1 MAQRGQQA
9 VRGPLAPY
17 AEGFAAE
24 LVARGYSSSAV
35 RLRLWLLDAI
45 SRWLRAS
52 NLSAADLSPDR
63 VVQFL
68 ADRRAAGYKCWISR
82 RSPEL
87 PLQYLRTL
95 GVVPTVDPDVIG
107 SPVEVIVE
115 GYRRYLVHERGLATS
130 TVKEYVRVAR
140 LFLATRSQME
150 GSVLEKLDTAE
161 VTSFLTTACAECG
174 VASAQHLVAALRAL
188 LRYLHVSGM
197 TEGSLV
203 AAVPSVAGGRGAT
216 LPRGLPAAEVARLF
230 ASCDRRRAVGRRD
243 YAILVLLVRLGLR
256 AGEVATLRLDDFDW
270 NRGEVRIRGKGDRHE
285 RLPLPVD
292 VGTAL
297 AAYLRRGRGEVA
309 GRSAFVR
316 VKAPHGPLTS
326 KAVQGVV
333 HDACVRAGVAP
344 VGAHRLR
351 HTAATDMLRAGA
363 SLPEIAQVLR
373 QRELATTAI
382 YAKVDRA
389 ALRGL
394 AQPWPGGAA

>member
-1 MAQRGQQA
+1 MAQRDHQA

-17 AEGFAAE
+17 AAGFAAE

-35 RLRLWLLDAI
+35 RLRLWLLEAI
-45 SRWLRAS
+45 SRWLMAS
-52 NLSAADLSPDR
+52 NFPAADLSPDR
-63 VVQFL
+63 VAQFL
-68 ADRRAAGYKCWISR
+68 ADRRAAGYKCWVST

-87 PLQYLRTL
+87 PLEYLRAL
-95 GVVPTVDPDVIG
+95 GVVPTVDPEVIG
-107 SPVEVIVE
+107 SPFDVIIE
-115 GYRRYLVHERGLATS
+115 GYHRYLVHERGIATS
-130 TVKEYVRVAR
+130 TVKEYVRVAV
-140 LFLATRSQME
+140 LFLATRSQMD
-150 GSVLEKLDTAE
+150 GPGLEELATAE
-161 VTSFLTTACAECG
+161 VTRFLTTACADRG

-197 TEGSLV
+197 TEGSMV
-203 AAVPSVAGGRGAT
+203 AAVPSVAGRRGAT
-216 LPRGLPAAEVARLF
+216 LPRGLPAAEVARLL

-256 AGEVATLRLDDFDW
+256 AGEVAALRLEDLDW
-270 NRGEVRIRGKGDRHE
+270 HRGEVRIRGKGDRHE

-297 AAYLRRGRGEVA
+297 ASYLQRGRGEGA
-309 GRSAFVR
+309 GRSVFLR
-316 VKAPHGPLTS
+316 VNAPRGPLTS
-326 KAVQGVV
+326 KAVQAVV

-363 SLPEIAQVLR
+363 SMAEIAQVLR

-394 AQPWPGGAA
+394 ARPWPGDAA